1 MPVAQKI
8 NESAQ
13 AVLTAAGYGL
23 ARLGPGRA
31 GLTWHVSSAAVR
43 IVGAT
48 SVPEVHLY
56 LGEPSPG
63 NELTNSYSGA
73 NNSTDLD
80 VILASGQYL
89 TAEWIG
95 GDPGAR
101 ATLSIYGERV

>member
-1 MPVAQKI
+1 MSVAPKI
-8 NESAQ
+8 SEAAQ
-13 AVLTAAGYGL
+13 VVLSAAGYGVV
-23 ARLGPGRA
+23 RLGPGRA
-31 GLTWHVSSAAVR
+31 GLTWHVTSVAVR
-43 IVGAT
+43 IVSAT
-48 SVPEVHLY
+48 AVPEVHLY

-63 NELTNSYSGA
+63 NELTNSYNGA
-73 NNSTDLD
+73 NNSSDLD